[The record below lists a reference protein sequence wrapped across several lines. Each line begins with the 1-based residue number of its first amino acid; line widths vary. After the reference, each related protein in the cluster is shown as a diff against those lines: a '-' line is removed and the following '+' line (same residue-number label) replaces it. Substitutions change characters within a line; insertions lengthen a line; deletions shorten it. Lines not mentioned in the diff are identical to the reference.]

1 MLRFMGSQRVRH
13 NWATELNWTEG
24 CGTKVEGVFYSNLQ
38 ELSQLVQSW
47 FLKEHKLITEAL
59 SKDFRDICLYWSGL
73 KKVRWVGKRCVN
85 NKAPDKQKGDYC
97 PSFILIQKRHDFHLH
112 CQHMES
118 QEKIP
123 RMLQNSD
130 SAFTMQSGHTCS
142 LHQRKASTCYKW
154 SSLMILSF

>member
-1 MLRFMGSQRVRH
+1 M
-13 NWATELNWTEG
+13 
-24 CGTKVEGVFYSNLQ
+24 
-38 ELSQLVQSW
+38 
-47 FLKEHKLITEAL
+47 
-59 SKDFRDICLYWSGL
+59 
-73 KKVRWVGKRCVN
+73 GKRCVN

-130 SAFTMQSGHTCS
+130 SAFTC
-142 LHQRKASTCYKW
+142 RVA
-154 SSLMILSF
+154 ILVPFIRGKPQLATSEVI